1 MHSRCGQLGRLRGQR
16 SENRQIDLKNSVSII
31 IRNKKT
37 AWVFVAS
44 VAVNVL
50 LTFLNG
56 RQFNLAEILGGTLGL
71 MLVPYLLA
79 YLVKWTCQLFKKKF
93 EERGFNITYAVI
105 WTIFVTV
112 NLLSVASDY
121 GLF

>member
-1 MHSRCGQLGRLRGQR
+1 M
-16 SENRQIDLKNSVSII
+16 SII

-44 VAVNVL
+44 VALSVL
-50 LTFLNG
+50 LTILNG

-71 MLVPYLLA
+71 MLAPYLLA
-79 YLVKWTCQLFKKKF
+79 YIVKWTCQLFKITF
-93 EERGFNITYAVI
+93 EERAFNITYVVG
-105 WTIFVTV
+105 WIFLVAG
-112 NLLSVASDY
+112 NLLRLASDY